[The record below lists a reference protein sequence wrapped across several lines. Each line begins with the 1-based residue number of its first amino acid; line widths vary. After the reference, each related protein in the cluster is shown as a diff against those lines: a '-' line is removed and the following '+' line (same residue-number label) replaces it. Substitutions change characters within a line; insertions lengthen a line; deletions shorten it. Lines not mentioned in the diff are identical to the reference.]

1 MGIEI
6 IKKLI
11 IAGVVFVF
19 CAVTLGFFAAIGVWA
34 AVSFLKLF
42 GIQTL

>member
-1 MGIEI
+1 MSLDIM
-6 IKKLI
+6 KKVFM
-11 IAGVVFVF
+11 AGVAFVF

-34 AVSFLKLF
+34 AVSFLKIF

>member
-1 MGIEI
+1 MTAEI
-6 IKKLI
+6 CKKI
-11 IAGVVFVF
+11 FMAIALFIF
-19 CAVTLGFFAAIGVWA
+19 SAVALGFFAAIGVWA

>member
-1 MGIEI
+1 MSLDIV
-6 IKKLI
+6 KKVVM
-11 IAGVVFVF
+11 AGLAFVF
-19 CAVTLGFFAAIGVWA
+19 CAIALGFFAAIGVWA

>member
-1 MGIEI
+1 MSLDIV
-6 IKKLI
+6 KKFFMV
-11 IAGVVFVF
+11 AVVFVF

-34 AVSFLKLF
+34 AVSFLKIF

>member
-1 MGIEI
+1 MSFDIVKKMIMAGMGFI
-6 IKKLI
+6 
-11 IAGVVFVF
+11 F
-19 CAVTLGFFAAIGVWA
+19 CAIALGFFAAIGVWA

>member
-1 MGIEI
+1 MSFDI
-6 IKKLI
+6 IKKI
-11 IAGVVFVF
+11 MMAGLAFVF

-34 AVSFLKLF
+34 AVSFLKVF